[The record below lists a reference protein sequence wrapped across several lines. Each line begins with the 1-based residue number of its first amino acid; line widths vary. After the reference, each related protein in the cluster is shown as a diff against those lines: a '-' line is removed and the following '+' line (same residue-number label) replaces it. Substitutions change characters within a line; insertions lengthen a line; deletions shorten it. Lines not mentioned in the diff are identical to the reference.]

1 LAQEREWGFVKPSQ
15 LENQSSKGLSLA
27 FIGGL
32 ALSFDIPLIRL
43 AMSDPYT
50 VMAARGLGIAF
61 ILFIYWRFFANKS
74 AMPKSLL
81 ADKDFIIVGALS
93 GANNICFT
101 MAVFNTS
108 TANVV
113 FILAFNAMLAALLSW
128 PMVGERLKLHTW
140 LAILATLVGVG
151 IIVVDGLGTGNLF
164 GDVLALMCAGLLALS
179 LTLTRKSGKDLSLAP
194 GFGGLV
200 SAAFAM
206 PTILL
211 VDYELQAPIWLALD
225 ALILVPIAGIT
236 LWLAPRFI
244 TAPQVA
250 LFYLLETVLAPLWV
264 WIVFFEVPSTNVFVG
279 GFVVT
284 AAIGLHAL
292 YELKTHQKKP
302 LQEFQMSPHSP
313 HQNAPLQT

>member
-1 LAQEREWGFVKPSQ
+1 MTTPQPQ
-15 LENQSSKGLSLA
+15 DQTSKGLSLA

-43 AMSDPYT
+43 ALSDPYT

-61 ILFIYWRFFANKS
+61 ILLIYWRFFANRS
-74 AMPKSLL
+74 AMPKALL
-81 ADKDFIIVGALS
+81 ADRDFIIVGALS

-113 FILAFNAMLAALLSW
+113 FILAFNALLAALLSW
-128 PMVGERLKLHTW
+128 PMIGEKPRFHTW
-140 LAILATLVGVG
+140 LAIAATVVGVG
-151 IIVVDGLGTGNLF
+151 IIVADGLGTGNLF
-164 GDVLALMCAGLLALS
+164 GDILALMCAAFLALS

-200 SAAFAM
+200 SAAFAL
-206 PTILL
+206 PTLLL
-211 VDYELQAPIWLALD
+211 VGGELGAPVWLALD

-264 WIVFFEVPSTNVFVG
+264 WIVFFEVPSSNVFIG
-279 GFVVT
+279 GIVVT
-284 AAIGLHAL
+284 AAIGMHAV
-292 YELKTHQKKP
+292 YELRLSRIRRSK
-302 LQEFQMSPHSP
+302 S
-313 HQNAPLQT
+313 